1 MLIENLQK
9 TVANHIFPDL
19 KMMSSTCGPFGGS
32 NTQVGNQC
40 FGAQVLEMTAPP
52 TKALK
57 KLLTCSCKLNVLS
70 HAFMLLCCSTTHFL
84 MCGHNVS
91 KTKLEGCDLFYCHVS
106 DMKKNSV
113 YLPITKTTI
122 HFKHQFILY
131 IAEELTQICFRA
143 VIY

>member
-1 MLIENLQK
+1 MKGMLIENLHK
-9 TVANHIFPDL
+9 RVVNHIFPDL

-32 NTQVGNQC
+32 NTHVGNHC
-40 FGAQVLEMTAPP
+40 FSAQVLEMTAPP

-57 KLLTCSCKLNVLS
+57 KLLTCSCKLIVLS
-70 HAFMLLCCSTTHFL
+70 RAFMLRCCSTTHLL

-91 KTKLEGCDLFYCHVS
+91 KAKLEGCDLFYCHVS

-122 HFKHQFILY
+122 NLIS
-131 IAEELTQICFRA
+131 
-143 VIY
+143 